1 MKKETKKKIST
12 LIKRTVFLF
21 SVAFLIYS
29 CDNDDLEFEC
39 PIWELNIGDACAD
52 GTNIDGNMMVSG
64 YLDANCTCISFTD
77 STSNSYECP
86 IWELNIGD
94 ACADGTNIDGT
105 MIVSGYLDANCNCI
119 SSTDTTSN
127 SYECPD
133 LMLNIG
139 DSCGLNFIIDSNC
152 ECIFNNGMYDC
163 PDLMQNFGDSCW
175 VLNTDSTALV
185 GGIIDLN
192 CVCN

>member
-29 CDNDDLEFEC
+29 CDNDDMEF
-39 PIWELNIGDACAD
+39 
-52 GTNIDGNMMVSG
+52 
-64 YLDANCTCISFTD
+64 
-77 STSNSYECP
+77 ECP

-133 LMLNIG
+133 IMLNIG
-139 DSCGLNFIIDSNC
+139 DSCGVNFIVNSNC